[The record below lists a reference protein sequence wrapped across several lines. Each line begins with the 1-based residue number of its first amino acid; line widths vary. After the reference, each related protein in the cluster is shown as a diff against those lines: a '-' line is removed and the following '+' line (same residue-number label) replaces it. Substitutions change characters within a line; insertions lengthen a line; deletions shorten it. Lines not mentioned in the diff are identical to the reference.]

1 MRFVIVS
8 RNFGRK
14 ERMST
19 RFHIGAK
26 GLEGSLTAYAKRFDL
41 LEVRADSKLPPE
53 AALRRWRKSVPPHF
67 DFSVIGGAHLSL
79 LKPGPALEKDLELA
93 IATISALQARCFVLQ
108 TPVDVTPGAVSRDR
122 MARLLD
128 RLPRDATHV
137 IWEPRGVWEAEAAA
151 AAAKKWGVVLGN
163 DPARDDV
170 PDGPVSYGR
179 LRSLGETRSFGAAA
193 LGRIVEKIG
202 ERRDAY
208 VVIETSSALSECKEL
223 RRLAQGS
230 KRGGGAKA
238 GMVVKP
244 RGGSKTIKPATPLK
258 VRDDEQE

>member
-1 MRFVIVS
+1 
-8 RNFGRK
+8 
-14 ERMST
+14 MST

-26 GLEGSLTAYAKRFDL
+26 ELQGSLTAYAKRFDL
-41 LEVRADSKLPPE
+41 LEVKADAKLP
-53 AALRRWRKSVPPHF
+53 AASALRRWRKSVPPHF
-67 DFSVIGGAHLSL
+67 DFAVIGGAHLSL
-79 LKPGPALEKDLELA
+79 LKPGAALEADLDLT
-93 IATISALQARCFVLQ
+93 IAAISALQARCLVLQ

-122 MARLLD
+122 MARLLE

-137 IWEPRGVWEAEAAA
+137 IWEPRGVWEAEDAA
-151 AAAKKWGVVLGN
+151 AAAKKWGIVLGV
-163 DPARDDV
+163 DPARDAV

-208 VVIETSSALSECKEL
+208 IVIETSSALTECKEL
-223 RRLAQGS
+223 RRLAQGK
-230 KRGGGAKA
+230 KRDGSRA
-238 GMVVKP
+238 GLVVKP
-244 RGGSKTIKPATPLK
+244 RGASKSMKPSSVLK